1 MKRFDKVLWLLLLV
15 GLVGTIVTV
24 GVVVG
29 GHMLWQYEVTK
40 EFPLQSPVTSAK
52 LDTLGAAV
60 ELIPSDKD
68 FRVEVYA
75 TAWLEKPL
83 VLDDILSVTQQG
95 SEVTITQTAF
105 PQRFLG
111 MFPQPYGL
119 NLKLYLPQQ
128 VCDTLKGEL
137 K

>member
-83 VLDDILSVTQQG
+83 VLDDILSVRQQG
-95 SEVTITQTAF
+95 GEVTITETAF

-137 K
+137 Q